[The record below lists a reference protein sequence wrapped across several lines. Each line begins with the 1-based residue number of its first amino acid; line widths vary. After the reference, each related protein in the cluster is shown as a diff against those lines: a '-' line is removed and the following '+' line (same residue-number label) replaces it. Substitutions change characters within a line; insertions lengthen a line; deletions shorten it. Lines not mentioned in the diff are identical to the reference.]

1 MTPLIE
7 SPNIGKTLAGK
18 LEEIGI
24 NNLEELKKTGSK
36 EAVTKLSVRDW
47 NGVCLLM
54 LYALEG
60 AVQDVRWH
68 GLSQDRK
75 DELQA
80 FYRSEIL

>member
-36 EAVTKLSVRDW
+36 EAVTKLAVKDW

-54 LYALEG
+54 LYIQNL
-60 AVQDVRWH
+60 W
-68 GLSQDRK
+68 L
-75 DELQA
+75 
-80 FYRSEIL
+80 